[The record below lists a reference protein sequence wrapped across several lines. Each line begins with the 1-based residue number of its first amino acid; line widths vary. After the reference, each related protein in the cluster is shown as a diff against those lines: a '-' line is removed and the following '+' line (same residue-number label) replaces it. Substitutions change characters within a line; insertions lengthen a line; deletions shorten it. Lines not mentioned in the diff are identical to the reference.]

1 MKRVFFSILA
11 VCCLMVSIGHA
22 QFGLLSDQQVFC
34 RFEHLS
40 EVSYGIVTD
49 GKYVQAIDGEP
60 WDYSEVVGPAL
71 AISEVSFLHPTEPQ
85 KILGIAGS
93 YKEAWEDSE
102 PFKTVRWFSKPPTA
116 AISPGDDVYLPAA
129 LDTLKVETE
138 FVIVIGKTIKDGTM
152 DEAEDAIFG
161 YTIGNDI
168 VGDVDSY
175 HRVNEEPMDQE
186 ETMLGF
192 NLKMGDGFA
201 PFGPF
206 IYTGVDW
213 KDRDRKLVVSNPDT
227 GKYEVYEHNTSS
239 MIWPPEQ
246 IVRDLSRVYVLHPGD
261 IIFSGTTQALP
272 AQAGDIMYVT
282 VEGFGTIVN
291 QVKATP

>member
-1 MKRVFFSILA
+1 MRGVIFLFIGWS
-11 VCCLMVSIGHA
+11 CLVVSSSHA
-22 QFGLLSDQQVFC
+22 QFGFMTEQEVYC
-34 RFEHLS
+34 RFEHNS
-40 EVSYGIVTD
+40 EVHYGIVVD
-49 GKYVQAIDGEP
+49 GKYVQAIDGYP
-60 WDYSEVVGPAL
+60 WDYEGVFGPPL

-116 AISPGDDVYLPAA
+116 AISPGDDVYLPAS
-129 LDTLKVETE
+129 LDTILVETE
-138 FVIVIGKTIKDGTM
+138 FVIVIGRTIKDGTTE
-152 DEAEDAIFG
+152 EAKEAIFG

-168 VGDVDSY
+168 VGDVESY
-175 HRVNEEPMDQE
+175 HRVNEEPLDQE
-186 ETMLGF
+186 ETLLGS

-213 KDRDRKLVVSNPDT
+213 KDRDRKLVVTNPDT
-227 GKYEVYEHNTSS
+227 EKREVYEHNTSS
-239 MIWPPEQ
+239 MIWPPEK
-246 IVRDLSRVYVLHPGD
+246 IVRDLSRVFVLHPGD
-261 IIFSGTTQALP
+261 IIFSGTTKALP

-282 VEGFGTIVN
+282 VEGWGTIVN